1 MEISVKTHKGKKLCE
16 QTKQAEKELGQKGAK
31 KLRTRMA
38 ELKAASSVTELCAG
52 RPHPLSGDRKGQFAL
67 DLVHPQRVVFE
78 PAHDP
83 IPRKNDESNQDE
95 GSEDKDSEHQASE
108 DKDSED
114 QALEDKDSEHQASED
129 KDSGN
134 QDSKGQGPEDTSI
147 DWSRVTRV
155 RIIWIG
161 DYHD

>member
-1 MEISVKTHKGKKLCE
+1 MEISFKTKKLKKLCE

-67 DLVHPQRVVFE
+67 DLVHPQRLVFE
-78 PAHDP
+78 PANDP

-95 GSEDKDSEHQASE
+95 CGEDKGSEDQ
-108 DKDSED
+108 
-114 QALEDKDSEHQASED
+114 
-129 KDSGN
+129 DSGN
-134 QDSKGQGPEDTSI
+134 QDSKDQGPEDTSI